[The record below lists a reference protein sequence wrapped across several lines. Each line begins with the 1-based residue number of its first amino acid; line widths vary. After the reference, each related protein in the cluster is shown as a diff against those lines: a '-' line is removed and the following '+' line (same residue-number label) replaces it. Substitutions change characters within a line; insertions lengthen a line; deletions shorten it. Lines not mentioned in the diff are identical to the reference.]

1 MKKERREVITM
12 TDNGIV
18 TISGETRM
26 NIGDIADLFGIYYQ
40 TAKRHIRAIEK
51 SGIVRSDDSVGCV
64 VDGRNIYPE
73 YYGLNM
79 IITLAFRIQS
89 KNAQMFREWLCN
101 KAVRKEIP
109 EMPVIYV
116 QNYMLN

>member
-1 MKKERREVITM
+1 MNKEKRGVITM

-18 TISGETRM
+18 SVPGETKM
-26 NIGDIADLFGIYYQ
+26 SVSEITDLFGIYCG
-40 TAKRHIRAIEK
+40 TAKKHICAIEK
-51 SGIVRSDDSVGCV
+51 SGIARGDDSMGCV
-64 VDGRNIYPE
+64 VEERNIYPE
-73 YYGLNM
+73 YYGLKM
-79 IITLAFRIQS
+79 IIALAFRIQS

-109 EMPVIYV
+109 EMPIMPV